1 MTNEALAELI
11 QQGDNDELL
20 PVLWEK
26 TAKLLYKMSAQTYI
40 LYKDALKQHGILPE
54 DLNQECYTVLLGAVK
69 AYDSNKGYMLSTYFG
84 YQFKQV
90 LRKLLNGADVLDRI
104 DTKSFD
110 DPMTDPES
118 GAGFE
123 RVDMLVWRNTE
134 LFTYRTSNN
143 LRQTS
148 YYTPLHKALDSL
160 APADREIIDLRF
172 FSLPGAVMSYTD
184 MGERLGISLECVR
197 QRLNNALNKLRRG
210 RMGVWLRKIYGDD
223 YTAHTFGDSLA
234 TYRRYFSSGVELR
247 ALARIHYEERQQ
259 RAQSLE
265 PLTAEQDGSKG
276 A

>member
-1 MTNEALAELI
+1 MTDEEDAPTR
-11 QQGDNDELL
+11 GDIT
-20 PVLWEK
+20 P
-26 TAKLLYKMSAQTYI
+26 
-40 LYKDALKQHGILPE
+40 
-54 DLNQECYTVLLGAVK
+54 
-69 AYDSNKGYMLSTYFG
+69 
-84 YQFKQV
+84 
-90 LRKLLNGADVLDRI
+90 
-104 DTKSFD
+104 
-110 DPMTDPES
+110 DPES

-134 LFTYRTSNN
+134 LFTYRTSDN

-160 APADREIIDLRF
+160 APADRKIIELRF

-210 RMGVWLRKIYGDD
+210 RMGIWLRKVYGDD

-259 RAQSLE
+259 RARSLE
-265 PLTAEQDGSKG
+265 PLTAEQDGGKG

>member
-11 QQGDNDELL
+11 RQGGNEELL

-69 AYDSNKGYMLSTYFG
+69 AYDSDKGYMLSTYFG

-110 DPMTDPES
+110 DPMTDEEDAPTRGDITPDPES
-118 GAGFE
+118 GAGFD
-123 RVDMLVWRNTE
+123 RVDM
-134 LFTYRTSNN
+134 SD
-143 LRQTS
+143 

-210 RMGVWLRKIYGDD
+210 KMGVWLRKIYGDD
-223 YTAHTFGDSLA
+223 YTAHTFGDNLA

-247 ALARIHYEERQQ
+247 ALARIRYEERQQ
-259 RAQSLE
+259 RAQILE
-265 PLTAEQDGSKG
+265 PLTAEQDGGKG